1 MRERG
6 GVWIAHGA
14 GPADHLVVDAH
25 DKVAVPPEKPTYQLR
40 RLWLEEPTFSA
51 YYGGFAN
58 EGLWPLCHVVD
69 VRPKFR
75 SEDWAAYQEINQR
88 FAAATHAEL
97 GASES
102 PVFIQDYHLALV
114 APALR
119 ALRPD
124 ARTAL
129 FWHIPWPY
137 PDRLRICPWR
147 RETGGGAARQ
157 RPDRVPGGARPAQL
171 PDGGRG
177 GTAGRRRGR
186 GLARALQRAHQH
198 GRVGADRRGLRSHP
212 GLRRRPGAA
221 GRAAA
226 PVRSCSTCGPRS
238 SGSASIGST
247 TPRASPNGSTRSTR

>member
-1 MRERG
+1 MPRPLIVVSNREPYLHTQMDDGQIVASAATGGVAIALDALMRERG
-6 GVWIAHGA
+6 GIWIAHGA
-14 GPADHLVVDAH
+14 GSADALVVDARGH
-25 DKVAVPPEKPTYQLR
+25 VRVPPASPSYTLR

-75 SEDWAAYQEINQR
+75 AEDWAAYQDVNRR
-88 FAAATHAEL
+88 FAAAVHDEL
-97 GASES
+97 GTSQA

-119 ALRPD
+119 ALRPE

-147 RETGGGAARQ
+147 RELLAGLLGNDLLAFQLER
-157 RPDRVPGGARPAQL
+157 DRDNFL
-171 PDGGRG
+171 
-177 GTAGRRRGR
+177 
-186 GLARALQRAHQH
+186 RAVEEELQR
-198 GRVGADRRGLRSHP
+198 
-212 GLRRRPGAA
+212 
-221 GRAAA
+221 
-226 PVRSCSTCGPRS
+226 
-238 SGSASIGST
+238 
-247 TPRASPNGSTRSTR
+247 